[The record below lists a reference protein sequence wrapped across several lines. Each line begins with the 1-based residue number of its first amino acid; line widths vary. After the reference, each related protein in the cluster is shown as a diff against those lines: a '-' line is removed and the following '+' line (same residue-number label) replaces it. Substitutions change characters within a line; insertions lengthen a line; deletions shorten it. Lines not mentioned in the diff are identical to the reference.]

1 MAWPYHLVDL
11 NEAQKHQRRILLDQ
25 YGVFAQLSALVPV
38 IGFLLYR
45 FGKWVGK
52 ERKRAGVKYDT
63 VPSSPRA
70 KHARLASAGGVVKNV
85 RAGTW
90 WLNGEIREGWGERK
104 FWIIGVVWMGWLL
117 FLCTHKTGDDYLHI
131 TKRFGVIAASQ
142 LPFHYMLSM
151 KSLYSPLGLIFKAS
165 HEKLNP
171 WHRLSGRIIYSMLC
185 LHVTW
190 YLNFF
195 VQANVLAKRLSAPV
209 VIIGILAFISLT
221 ILVSSSLAI
230 VRRWSYRVFFVTHL
244 IIGISV
250 LPLLFFHAPALRI
263 YIFEALAIFIFDVV
277 CRKLDTVTGFATIT
291 PIPHSKLVKLKIP
304 VPASKLKRFHAAPG
318 QHVYLSIP
326 PESTPKS
333 TSAPSIHDLLFNPFT
348 VAEISSKDV
357 TLVLRTLDGPTTRAI
372 QNLSKLPKAKPPIN
386 IEGPLGSSKHFPSL
400 AVNYDRI
407 LFVAGGVGAT
417 FILPI
422 YQHIQE
428 HLENEAKSPD
438 RATFVWSV
446 RSASEA
452 SWAVDPKSRLRLD
465 DDENLKIF
473 ITRNSSDP
481 NSNIQDAIELD
492 EIDKS
497 EDEVVKATGGRGRPD
512 LKKIVDEVFRCG
524 NEERVAVLVC
534 GPVSMAREVRR
545 YVGYWVTER
554 GRDVWWHDEGFGW

>member
-11 NEAQKHQRRILLDQ
+11 NEAQKHQRRILLDR

-45 FGKWVGK
+45 LGNWVVK
-52 ERKRAGVKYDT
+52 ERKRADVKYDA

-70 KHARLASAGGVVKNV
+70 KHARLASTGSVVKRV
-85 RAGTW
+85 RAGKW
-90 WLNGEIREGWGERK
+90 WLDSEVGKGWGERK
-104 FWIIGVVWMGWLL
+104 IWVVG
-117 FLCTHKTGDDYLHI
+117 TGDDYLHI

-151 KSLYSPLGLIFKAS
+151 KSLYSPLSLTFKAS
-165 HEKLNP
+165 HEELNP

-185 LHVTW
+185 LHATW

-195 VQANVLAKRLSAPV
+195 VQANVLSKRLSAPV
-209 VIIGILAFISLT
+209 VIIGILAFTSLT
-221 ILVSSSLAI
+221 ILVSSSLAT
-230 VRRWSYRVFFVTHL
+230 VRRWSYRLFFVTHL
-244 IIGISV
+244 IIGVSV

-263 YIFEALAIFIFDVV
+263 YIFEALALFIFDIV

-291 PIPHSKLVKLKIP
+291 PIPSSKLVKIKIP
-304 VPASKLKRFHAAPG
+304 VPASKLKRFYASPG

-348 VAEISSKDV
+348 VAEVSSKDV
-357 TLVLRTLDGPTTRAI
+357 TLVLRTLNGPTTQAI
-372 QNLSKLPKAKPPIN
+372 DNLSKLPKAKPPIN
-386 IEGPLGSSKHFPSL
+386 IEGPLGSSKHFPNL

-407 LFVAGGVGAT
+407 LLVAGGVGAT
-417 FILPI
+417 FVLPI
-422 YQHIQE
+422 YRHIQE
-428 HLENEAKSPD
+428 QLENEAKSPD
-438 RATFVWSV
+438 RATFIWSM

-452 SWAVDPKSRLRLD
+452 TWAIDHKSRLRLD
-465 DDENLKIF
+465 DDENLKIY
-473 ITRNSSDP
+473 ITRNSTAPLDS
-481 NSNIQDAIELD
+481 SIQDDIELD
-492 EIDKS
+492 ELDKS
-497 EDEVVKATGGRGRPD
+497 EEEGVVKATGGRDRPD
-512 LKKIVDEVFRCG
+512 LKKIVDEVFRYG

-534 GPVSMAREVRR
+534 GPVEMSREVRK
-545 YVGYWVTER
+545 YVGWWVMER